1 MESAANTEPLRGAC
15 PRNPGCPLGLAQRA
29 GGEAV
34 REDVGKVASHEGALR
49 PVGEPLV
56 FTECEEPSLAVYKGL
71 TSDSN
76 IERAPCY
83 SG

>member
-1 MESAANTEPLRGAC
+1 MPAGPGTEGRRGSC
-15 PRNPGCPLGLAQRA
+15 PRGRGE
-29 GGEAV
+29 GGED
-34 REDVGKVASHEGALR
+34 RSHEGALR

-56 FTECEEPSLAVYKGL
+56 FTECEEPSSAVCKGL